1 MQYFVRSLLLLTCIV
16 SAWAQSTATIV
27 GRVTDPSGA
36 VLPDTKITAR
46 NLSTSLE
53 RSTVSGNSGDFE
65 IPFLPI
71 GGSYT
76 VTAAKDGFQTQDLQG
91 IVLQVDQRARLD
103 VVMKVGSVSE
113 RITVQDAAP
122 IVNTESGSIGQVIG
136 NKNIV
141 DLPLNGRNFLQLASL
156 LPSAIVGTAGTVG
169 SSVVSVSGGRQSK
182 TEYLLDGISINEQLF
197 DGVVVRP
204 SVDAIQEFKVQAN
217 SFSAEYG
224 RGNAIVN
231 VSIKSGS
238 NDYHGTLFEFLR
250 NDKFDSRN
258 FFLARKAPYRQ
269 NQFGFAFGGPV
280 VIPKIFNGK
289 NKSFFFLNYE
299 GTRIRQGRTFNP
311 IVPSA
316 AFRSGNFSAVAT
328 PVRDPLTGDPF
339 PGNIIPPNRIN
350 PSTAFFQQFIPE
362 QNTAIG
368 TFSYAAPFRN
378 NQNQG
383 NARYDHI
390 FSPKNL
396 LAVRY
401 TVNHLEAFNPGNYPR
416 NGGFNQRQ
424 RVQNLVLSET
434 HIFSPAVV
442 NDLRLG
448 YTRMHNANLNQGLGT
463 NLTGQSGIRGFE
475 ETSQNF
481 PGFPQLSITG
491 FQGIAGNAFQPLVNP
506 TNMYQITDN
515 LSIIRGSHTIKVG
528 ADLRNYRLTSTN
540 SANSRG
546 SFPFTGIYTGQG
558 YADFLTG
565 FPTSG
570 NRSFPRNLFG
580 LYETRYHFFVQD
592 DWKVSSRLTVNV
604 GLRYELN
611 MQPTAMLGQS
621 ARFNFE
627 SGKWEVST
635 FKGQINTVSQQV
647 AQFAFPRFQSL
658 IVKATDVGLPNKLLY
673 NRYNDFAPRLG
684 LAWRPFGD
692 NKTVLRAGAG
702 LFYLLTSGNNAV
714 SAPIINVPF
723 IVDESKQQPVVG
735 GRPTLAVQNF
745 FQPFSVNANFT
756 TPLTFGFNP
765 HMKTPTMY
773 QWNFAIQRQLTRDMS
788 LEVAYVGNKGTYLER
803 SLPTNLPMVSST
815 DLRPFQERRQRP
827 EFGTGAFYDNR
838 ENSNYNAL
846 EVKLDKRFSKGLS
859 FLMAYAYSK
868 SIDGS
873 TNDQGG
879 GDGADNPFN
888 LRTMRGRSNLDV
900 GQRFVFSGGW
910 DLPFGR
916 GRAYGAGMSRAADLI
931 AGGWQL
937 GGIVVLQGGFP
948 FTPTIASDPAN
959 VAFTYARRPDV
970 IGTGKVDKCTREQC
984 FNIADFRVPDRF
996 TIGNAGRNILRGP
1009 GIANVD
1015 LSIFKNFTFTE
1026 RMYLQFRAE
1035 AFNAFNHTQ
1044 FGNPNANIE
1053 LPTQGGRI
1061 FSARDPRI
1069 GQLALKLYF

>member
-1 MQYFVRSLLLLTCIV
+1 MQNFVRSLLFLACLVPVC
-16 SAWAQSTATIV
+16 AQSTATIV

-36 VLPDTKITAR
+36 VLPGAKITAR

-53 RSTVSGNSGDFE
+53 RTTVSSDSGDFE

-76 VTAAKDGFQTQDLQG
+76 LTAGRDGFQTQELSG

-113 RITVQDAAP
+113 KIVVEDAAP

-136 NKNIV
+136 NKKIV

-156 LPSAIVGTAGTVG
+156 MPSAIVGTSGTVG
-169 SSVVSVSGGRQSK
+169 SPVVSVSGGRQSK
-182 TEYLLDGISINEQLF
+182 TEFLLDGISINEQLF

-231 VSIKSGS
+231 VSIKSGT
-238 NDYHGTLFEFLR
+238 NEIHGTLFEFLR
-250 NDKFDSRN
+250 NDKLDSRN
-258 FFLARKAPYRQ
+258 FFIARKAPYRQ
-269 NQFGFAFGGPV
+269 NQFGFALGGPV
-280 VIPKIFNGK
+280 AK

-316 AFRSGNFSAVAT
+316 AFRVGDFSAVAA

-339 PGNIIPPNRIN
+339 PGNIIPTNRIN
-350 PSTAFFQQFIPE
+350 PSTAFFQKFMPD
-362 QNTAIG
+362 QNTGIG
-368 TFSYAAPFRN
+368 TFSYAAPFSN
-378 NQNQG
+378 GQNQG

-390 FSPKNL
+390 FSPKDL
-396 LAVRY
+396 MAVRY
-401 TVNHLEAFNPGNYPR
+401 TVNHLEAFNPGAYPQ
-416 NGGFNQRQ
+416 NGGSNQRQ

-434 HIFSPAVV
+434 HIFSPTVV

-463 NLTGQSGIRGFE
+463 NLTIQSGIRGYE

-481 PGFPQLSITG
+481 PGFPNLGITG
-491 FQGIAGNAFQPLVNP
+491 FQGIAGNSFQPLVNP
-506 TNMYQITDN
+506 TNMYQLTDN

-528 ADLRNYRLTSTN
+528 ADIRNYRLTSTN

-546 SFPFTGIYTGQG
+546 AFSFTGAYTGQG

-592 DWKVSSRLTVNV
+592 DWKVSSRLTVNI

-627 SGKWEVST
+627 NGKWEVST

-647 AQFAFPRFQSL
+647 AQFAFPRFQNL

-702 LFYLLTSGNNAV
+702 VFYLLTSGNNAV

-723 IVDESKQQPVVG
+723 IVDESKQQPVVN
-735 GRPTLAVQNF
+735 GRPTLGVQNF
-745 FQPFSVNANFT
+745 FEPFSVNANFT

-788 LEVAYVGNKGTYLER
+788 LEVAYVGNKGTFLER
-803 SLPTNLPMVSST
+803 SLPTNLPQISST
-815 DLRPFQERRQRP
+815 DLRPFQQRRQRP
-827 EFGTGAFYDNR
+827 EFGTGSFYDNR

-846 EVKLDKRFSKGLS
+846 EMKLEKRFAQGVN

-910 DLPFGR
+910 DLPFGK
-916 GRAYGAGMSRAADLI
+916 GRAYGANMSKAADMI
-931 AGGWQL
+931 VGGWQL
-937 GGIVVLQGGFP
+937 GGIITLQGGFP
-948 FTPTIASDPAN
+948 FTPVIASDPAN
-959 VAFTYARRPDV
+959 VAFTYARRADV

-984 FNIADFRVPDRF
+984 FNIADFRVPAPF

-1015 LSIFKNFTFTE
+1015 LSIFKNFKLSE
-1026 RMYLQFRAE
+1026 RMSLQFRAE

-1044 FGNPNANIE
+1044 FNNPNSNIE
-1053 LPTQGGRI
+1053 LLTQGGRI
-1061 FSARDPRI
+1061 FSAKDPRI
-1069 GQLALKLYF
+1069 GQFALKLYF

>member
-1 MQYFVRSLLLLTCIV
+1 MQNFVRSLLFLAFLVPV
-16 SAWAQSTATIV
+16 SAQSTAAIV

-36 VLPDTKITAR
+36 VLPGAKITAR

-53 RSTVSGNSGDFE
+53 RTTISSDSGDFE
-65 IPFLPI
+65 LPFLPI

-76 VTAAKDGFQTQDLQG
+76 LTAGRDGFQTQELSG

-113 RITVQDAAP
+113 KIVVEDAAP

-136 NKNIV
+136 NKKIV

-156 LPSAIVGTAGTVG
+156 MPSAIVGTSGTVG
-169 SSVVSVSGGRQSK
+169 SPVVSVSGGRQSK
-182 TEYLLDGISINEQLF
+182 TEFLLDGISINEQLF

-231 VSIKSGS
+231 VSIKSGT
-238 NDYHGTLFEFLR
+238 NEIHGTLFEFLR
-250 NDKFDSRN
+250 NDKLDARN

-269 NQFGFAFGGPV
+269 NQFGFALGGPV
-280 VIPKIFNGK
+280 AK

-316 AFRSGNFSAVAT
+316 AFRVGDFSAVAA

-339 PGNIIPPNRIN
+339 PGNVIPTNRIN
-350 PSTAFFQQFIPE
+350 PSTAFFQKFMPD
-362 QNTAIG
+362 QNTGIG
-368 TFSYAAPFRN
+368 TFSYAAPFSN
-378 NQNQG
+378 GQNQG

-390 FSPKNL
+390 FSPKDL
-396 LAVRY
+396 MAVRY
-401 TVNHLEAFNPGNYPR
+401 TVNHLEAFNPGAYPQ
-416 NGGFNQRQ
+416 NGGSNQRQ

-434 HIFSPAVV
+434 HIFSPTVV

-463 NLTGQSGIRGFE
+463 NLTIQSGIRGYE

-481 PGFPQLSITG
+481 PGFPNLGITG
-491 FQGIAGNAFQPLVNP
+491 FQGIAGNSFQPLVNP
-506 TNMYQITDN
+506 TNMYQLTDN

-546 SFPFTGIYTGQG
+546 SFAFTGAYTGQG

-592 DWKVSSRLTVNV
+592 DWKVSSRLTVNI

-627 SGKWEVST
+627 NGKWEVST

-647 AQFAFPRFQSL
+647 AQFAFPRFQNL

-684 LAWRPFGD
+684 LAWRPLGD

-702 LFYLLTSGNNAV
+702 IFYLLTSGNNAV

-723 IVDESKQQPVVG
+723 IEDESKQQPVVN
-735 GRPTLAVQNF
+735 GRPTLGVQNF
-745 FQPFSVNANFT
+745 FEPFSVNANFT

-773 QWNFAIQRQLTRDMS
+773 QWNFAVQRQLTRDMS
-788 LEVAYVGNKGTYLER
+788 LEVAYVGNKGTFLER
-803 SLPTNLPMVSST
+803 SLPTNLPRVSST
-815 DLRPFQERRQRP
+815 DLRPFQQRRQRP

-846 EVKLDKRFSKGLS
+846 EMKLEKRFAQGVN

-910 DLPFGR
+910 DLPFGK
-916 GRAYGAGMSRAADLI
+916 GRAYGANMSRAADMI
-931 AGGWQL
+931 VGGWQL
-937 GGIVVLQGGFP
+937 GGIVTLQGGFP
-948 FTPTIASDPAN
+948 FTPVIASDPAN
-959 VAFTYARRPDV
+959 VAFTYARRADV
-970 IGTGKVDKCTREQC
+970 IGTGKVDKCTRESC
-984 FNIADFRVPDRF
+984 FNIADFRVPAPF

-1015 LSIFKNFTFTE
+1015 LSIFKNFKLSE
-1026 RMYLQFRAE
+1026 RMSLQFRAE

-1044 FGNPNANIE
+1044 FNNPNNNIE
-1053 LPTQGGRI
+1053 LLTQGGRI
-1061 FSARDPRI
+1061 FSAKDPRI
-1069 GQLALKLYF
+1069 GQFALKLYF